1 MTGRGTVTWFLLAL
15 LATGASGWFC
25 QALLWAQE
33 GALEQADRLEQQR
46 EQMGSGRS
54 SQESPGPAPEV
65 YYEGEGG
72 SRQDAQKSRWGNMN
86 WYAIYFVLA
95 GVITFFV
102 FRGAAR

>member
-1 MTGRGTVTWFLLAL
+1 MTGRSMVAWFFLAL
-15 LATGASGWFC
+15 LALGVSGWLC
-25 QALLWAQE
+25 EALLWAQE

-46 EQMGSGRS
+46 QQLSGRS
-54 SQESPGPAPEV
+54 AEQKSPPVAPEV
-65 YYEGEGG
+65 YYDREGRDEEL
-72 SRQDAQKSRWGNMN
+72 AQKSRWGNMN